1 MSKTYVYVDVVTL
14 MDNATR
20 NQVAAPILVTGGS
33 NNEAPRAGC
42 RVRVLGPCEIVYNK
56 AGVFQ
61 KGQPHVAVVTEA
73 EVEIIKEYQP

>member
-1 MSKTYVYVDVVTL
+1 MKTFMFVDVQT
-14 MDNATR
+14 METNKRDNA
-20 NQVAAPILVTGGS
+20 VAGPILVTTGS

-73 EVEIIKEYQP
+73 EVEIIEKYGE